1 MASTDAA
8 GPAPRPLPPNR
19 EMKGVRTR
27 PLVDRPQMKEVPAS
41 SQKVRLRA
49 ASAST
54 LKGVPKFMA
63 MAGGGGAEASP
74 PKGARPRS
82 EGRSRTNSRAST
94 AIKALATNTGT
105 VAEIGRAHV

>member
-8 GPAPRPLPPNR
+8 GTAPMPLSPHS
-19 EMKGVRTR
+19 EMKCVCTR
-27 PLVDRPQMKEVPAS
+27 PLVDRPQMKKVPAS

-82 EGRSRTNSRAST
+82 EGRSRRSEEHTSELQSQSN
-94 AIKALATNTGT
+94 L
-105 VAEIGRAHV
+105 